1 MVQVG
6 WFRGLVGYPS
16 FKF

>member
-6 WFRGLVGYPS
+6 WFQDFGW
-16 FKF
+16 